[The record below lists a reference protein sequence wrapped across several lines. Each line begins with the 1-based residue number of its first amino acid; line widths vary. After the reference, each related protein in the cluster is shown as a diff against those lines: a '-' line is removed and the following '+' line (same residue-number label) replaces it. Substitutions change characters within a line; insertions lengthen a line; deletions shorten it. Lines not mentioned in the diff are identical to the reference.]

1 MKLIRNINDCK
12 TCAYKSYLFSNL
24 QPEDLSRI
32 NISRKEK
39 EYMPGEYIVRQGD
52 IVTSFMYLRK
62 GLLKLSREMKDGKN
76 QIISITRPFDFI
88 GLLSVFSE
96 SVYQFSITAIENS
109 TLCFIDLSLMREI
122 VRKDGNFALKLLENM
137 SNVNEMIMNSW
148 LSINEKNLRGR
159 IAYILLFFCDDIYH
173 TKEYSLPVSRKEIA
187 ELIHMRTENVIR
199 ILSEF
204 RKDRIIEIE
213 GKLIRIL
220 EKDKLQQIAEYG

>member
-1 MKLIRNINDCK
+1 
-12 TCAYKSYLFSNL
+12 
-24 QPEDLSRI
+24 
-32 NISRKEK
+32 
-39 EYMPGEYIVRQGD
+39 
-52 IVTSFMYLRK
+52 
-62 GLLKLSREMKDGKN
+62 MKDGKN
-76 QIISITRPFDFI
+76 QIISIARPFDFI